1 MRTQFNLRNEQIHSL
16 LDNQLNGRPHMIHIT
31 RKKAMIEIRVFKE
44 GAKTRHISFKEIKNK
59 SIITIDFAELI
70 SASRLLSKRSS
81 LLKLWAVG

>member
-59 SIITIDFAELI
+59 SITGDHEMIRMERIP
-70 SASRLLSKRSS
+70 RLKH
-81 LLKLWAVG
+81 KQVVNNF